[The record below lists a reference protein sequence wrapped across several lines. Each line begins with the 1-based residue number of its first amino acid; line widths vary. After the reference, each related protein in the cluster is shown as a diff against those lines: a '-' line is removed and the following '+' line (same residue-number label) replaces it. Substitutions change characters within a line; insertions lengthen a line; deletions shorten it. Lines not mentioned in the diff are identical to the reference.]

1 MFTPKKLRSE
11 NVKRAAL
18 IISVPVGIGMIL
30 NAGLAVADTEGNGPV
45 HRYGGGHTHTQ
56 GPTGEVTTK
65 PPSTTRPPVTS
76 KPPTSQRPSSTPPPT
91 TNKPT
96 TTRPSTTKPSTTT
109 PGTTPPPTTPR
120 PSTTPPTTAPSG
132 SASPTVPPTAEPF
145 AVTTSTQITFDA
157 NGRGSIA
164 FTVTNATDRAQPA
177 RDVYARTTGALRI
190 LSVSGCSTA
199 PALKSPGPA
208 WTTTFKCAPGA
219 LGPHETRRWSAAV
232 EYLPAVQQPR
242 AARAEVRLPLAP
254 EADISTFCVLVVP
267 EGATDTSVVLG
278 RAGPLTLVN
287 RANNN
292 DPSFIGYTV
301 NTADPGVPGTTTS
314 GTTTG
319 GGTTGGG
326 TTGGGTTGGASTGGS
341 TGGTEA
347 PPPPSTLPKT
357 GPGDDTV
364 SLAGGA
370 LGLMLVGNA
379 LFQGAR
385 LRRVRSAEGEDEADR
400 D

>member
-1 MFTPKKLRSE
+1 MFIPKKFRSE
-11 NVKRAAL
+11 NVRRAAL
-18 IISVPVGIGMIL
+18 IISVPIGIGMIL
-30 NAGLAVADTEGNGPV
+30 NAGLAVADTQGNGTAHPS
-45 HRYGGGHTHTQ
+45 GAGHTHTQ
-56 GPTGEVTTK
+56 GPTGTHSPTGEVTTK
-65 PPSTTRPPVTS
+65 PPTATHG
-76 KPPTSQRPSSTPPPT
+76 PSSTPPPT
-91 TNKPT
+91 TTRPSTTGPGTTPPPT
-96 TTRPSTTKPSTTT
+96 TTRPSTTG
-109 PGTTPPPTTPR
+109 PGTTPPPTTTR
-120 PSTTPPTTAPSG
+120 PSTPPPGTSAP
-132 SASPTVPPTAEPF
+132 PTVPPTAKPF
-145 AVTTSTQITFDA
+145 AVTTSTQISFDA

-164 FTVTNATDRAQPA
+164 FTVTNNTDQAQPA
-177 RDVYARTTGALRI
+177 RDVYARSTGALRI
-190 LSVSGCSTA
+190 LSVPGCSAA
-199 PALKSPGPA
+199 PALKAPGPA

-219 LGPHETRRWSAAV
+219 LGPHETKRWSAAV

-278 RAGPLTLVN
+278 VAGPLTLSN

-301 NTADPGVPGTTTS
+301 DTPVPG
-314 GTTTG
+314 GTTGGGSTG
-319 GGTTGGG
+319 GGTTGG
-326 TTGGGTTGGASTGGS
+326 TTTSGGS
-341 TGGTEA
+341 TGGTTTGGTTGGGSTGGTDQA
-347 PPPPSTLPKT
+347 TPPTSLPKT
-357 GPGDDTV
+357 GSDDDTL

-385 LRRVRSAEGEDEADR
+385 LRRIRSAEGDDEPDR